1 MKSTNYGLTT
11 IGMTPEQKEIYDIK
25 QQLAEDIKAAKE
37 YGASAS
43 QIANI
48 QKLATLQIQEI
59 TSAKFKEANATLKTF
74 KDQMAGIADE
84 STTTDVA
91 IGKLNG
97 LLANAKKGN
106 FTGLDKI
113 SDILD
118 DIKINKEDYATAAD
132 YARAYWGVMSTVGSL
147 ETITGRAAGLSEY
160 AGTTGINAKAVFGAG
175 SVESKVIEE
184 LRAVKQEIASGNIA
198 IAKSTA
204 KTADSLKR
212 IEYDGLYLD
221 AGNL

>member
-1 MKSTNYGLTT
+1 
-11 IGMTPEQKEIYDIK
+11 
-25 QQLAEDIKAAKE
+25 
-37 YGASAS
+37 
-43 QIANI
+43 
-48 QKLATLQIQEI
+48 
-59 TSAKFKEANATLKTF
+59 
-74 KDQMAGIADE
+74 MAGLADE
-84 STTTDVA
+84 TVNSDTAV
-91 IGKLNG
+91 GKLNN